1 MKNKYIYRFFA
12 ILTIIST
19 LSFTSFAQDTT
30 FAREALRKLCSSDFA
45 GRAYVDD
52 GDKKAANYISESFK
66 NFGIHAITENYQ
78 QPFDIK
84 INTIPSISYF
94 IIDEDTLV
102 PAVDYY
108 ISNASSGIS
117 GEYEL
122 KFINDSLFHNNKDYI
137 QNLLMLDL
145 SDKILVFESS
155 KSEFRFK
162 FKTEIGGLIFLHDND
177 IGYWSYRGAQE
188 PVNYA
193 IIDMLDSLLPEH
205 TKSIK
210 IKFRNKFHA
219 SYTTQ
224 NVIGYVLGKTYPD
237 TFIAITAHYDHMG
250 KMGENVYFP
259 GANDNASGTVMMMDL
274 AKYFSDSLNQPD
286 YSIVFMAFSGEEVGL
301 LGSQHYVRNPLFKLD
316 KIKMLINLDMVGTG
330 SDGIK
335 IVNGSIYKKEFNKIR
350 KINAKNKYLK
360 AVNSRG
366 ESCNSDHCPFY
377 KMGVPSFFIYTLGD
391 EYKEYHNINDKAE
404 NLPLTK
410 YPELFK
416 LMRDYIIE
424 F

>member
-1 MKNKYIYRFFA
+1 
-12 ILTIIST
+12 
-19 LSFTSFAQDTT
+19 
-30 FAREALRKLCSSDFA
+30 
-45 GRAYVDD
+45 
-52 GDKKAANYISESFK
+52 
-66 NFGIHAITENYQ
+66 
-78 QPFDIK
+78 
-84 INTIPSISYF
+84 
-94 IIDEDTLV
+94 
-102 PAVDYY
+102 
-108 ISNASSGIS
+108 
-117 GEYEL
+117 
-122 KFINDSLFHNNKDYI
+122 
-137 QNLLMLDL
+137 
-145 SDKILVFESS
+145 
-155 KSEFRFK
+155 
-162 FKTEIGGLIFLHDND
+162 
-177 IGYWSYRGAQE
+177 
-188 PVNYA
+188 
-193 IIDMLDSLLPEH
+193 
-205 TKSIK
+205 
-210 IKFRNKFHA
+210 
-219 SYTTQ
+219 
-224 NVIGYVLGKTYPD
+224 
-237 TFIAITAHYDHMG
+237 
-250 KMGENVYFP
+250 
-259 GANDNASGTVMMMDL
+259 
-274 AKYFSDSLNQPD
+274 
-286 YSIVFMAFSGEEVGL
+286 MAFSGEEVGL